1 MNTLQN
7 PQTKQIILNQEV
19 LLHRM
24 TNRIRQ
30 SLELQEILAATV
42 SEMRA
47 LLKSDRVMV
56 YEFHADGSGQVIA
69 ESVDTSRL
77 PSMVGL
83 HFPDADIPPQAREQ
97 FIKGGVR
104 SIVDVSTQ
112 QLTWSVPNRS
122 ENGDTIPTSNVNYR
136 PVDPCH
142 IAYLQAM
149 GIQSSLVVPI
159 FDGDN
164 LWGLLVSHHTQSQ
177 LIFEEDLELV
187 QQVADQVSIAI
198 AHSTML
204 KVARQQQQRE
214 ATINSIASLLHA
226 SPTLQLETALEATK
240 AALKGS
246 GGRLYIG
253 ETHQLFTTGYQPTP
267 PDQPLEKHPFWT
279 QSQEKNQPIAIK
291 DIYKQPELQ
300 TLIKAF
306 ETTPI
311 RGLIIIPLHYRN
323 QFIGYLSIFRNEI
336 EIEKW
341 WAGHYPT
348 PEKPQR
354 PRQTF
359 EPKRETKKGQSCPW
373 KADDLE
379 LAKALGNHFS
389 MAIQQYLLYQEVQQ
403 LNANLENQ
411 VKERTAQLQQS
422 LELTHALKQITNQIR
437 STLDLQTILQT
448 IVKEVRNLLNADRV
462 VIYQLKSDRSG
473 QVTFED
479 KTNEC
484 SSVLGIETKGECFPQ
499 ECVSDYLRGKT
510 RAINNIE
517 EENISP
523 CHREFLQKFHVQ
535 ANLIVPINMD
545 DQLWGL
551 LIAHSCIAPR
561 HWHSYEIHTLQQ
573 LASQAA
579 IAIQQ
584 AELYEQSQ
592 AAAASAKAHARQLA
606 ETLDNL
612 QQIQTQLIQSE
623 KMSSLGQLV
632 AGVAHEINNP
642 VNFINGNL
650 IHATEYANN
659 LLELLQLYQQR
670 YPNPDAEIEQLIE
683 EMELDFV
690 IDDLPKM
697 LSSMQVGAD
706 RIRQI
711 VLSLRNF
718 SRLEQS
724 QMKPVDIH
732 EGIDSTLMIL
742 HHRLKIKPDRPGIR
756 LVKEYGNLPLVE
768 CYAGSLNQVFM
779 NVISNA
785 IDALDEYDKQRT
797 LADIQAKPS
806 QITIRTSL
814 VTGQRFLDPNS
825 DNFSDE
831 CIPYVRI
838 QIADN
843 GPGMPESVR
852 AKIFEPF
859 FTTKEIGKGTG
870 MGLSISRQIVVDKHG
885 GCFEC
890 HSQIDRGTEFC
901 IQIPTIHSHP
911 NCALTVS
918 KNGAKHV

>member
-1 MNTLQN
+1 
-7 PQTKQIILNQEV
+7 
-19 LLHRM
+19 M

-42 SEMRA
+42 NEMRS
-47 LLKSDRVMV
+47 LLKTDRVMA
-56 YEFHADGSGQVIA
+56 YQFHPDGSGQVIA

-77 PSMVGL
+77 PSMLGL
-83 HFPDADIPPQAREQ
+83 HFPEDDIPPQAREQ
-97 FIKGGVR
+97 FFKGGVR
-104 SIVDVSTQ
+104 SIVDVKNE

-122 ENGDTIPTSNVNYR
+122 ENGETIATSNFNYR

-159 FDGDN
+159 FDDDD
-164 LWGLLVSHHTQSQ
+164 LWGLLVSHHSQSQ
-177 LIFEEDLELV
+177 LIFEQDLELV
-187 QQVADQVSIAI
+187 QQVADQVSVAI

-204 KVARQQQQRE
+204 KVARQKQQRE

-226 SPTLQLETALEATK
+226 SPTLQLQTALEATNT
-240 AALKGS
+240 ALKGS
-246 GGRLYIG
+246 GGRLYIW
-253 ETHQLFTTGYQPTP
+253 ETHQLFTFGEQPSSP
-267 PDQPLEKHPFWT
+267 QALEKQLFWT
-279 QSQEKNQPIAIK
+279 ETKQKTEPLVIQ
-291 DIYKQPELQ
+291 DIYKHPELQ
-300 TLIKAF
+300 SLIKAF
-306 ETTPI
+306 ETTLI
-311 RGLIIIPLHYRN
+311 RGMIIIPLQYRN
-323 QFIGYLSIFRNEI
+323 QFLGYLSIFRNEI

-359 EPKRETKKGQSCPW
+359 EPKRETKKGQSYPW
-373 KADDLE
+373 KPEDVE
-379 LAKALGNHFS
+379 LAKAISNHFS
-389 MAIQQYLLYQEVQQ
+389 MAIQQYLLYQQVQQ
-403 LNANLENQ
+403 LNASLENQ

-422 LELTHALKQITNQIR
+422 LELTHVIKQITNQIR

-448 IVKEVRNLLNADRV
+448 IVKEVRSLLNADRV
-462 VIYQLKSDRSG
+462 VIYQLEPDCSG
-473 QVTFED
+473 KVTVED
-479 KTNEC
+479 KTDEF
-484 SSVLGIETKGECFPQ
+484 SSVLGIETNTDCFPHKN
-499 ECVSDYLRGKT
+499 VNDYLQGKT
-510 RAINNIE
+510 RAINDVE
-517 EENISP
+517 KENLSD
-523 CHREFLQKFHVQ
+523 CHREFLQGIEVK
-535 ANLIVPINMD
+535 ANLMVPIIMD
-545 DQLWGL
+545 GQLWGL
-551 LIAHSCIAPR
+551 LIAHCCKTPR
-561 HWHSYEIHTLQQ
+561 YWYSHEIHTLQQ

-592 AAAASAKAHARQLA
+592 AAANAARSHARQLA

-650 IHATEYANN
+650 IHASEYAKN
-659 LLELLQLYQQR
+659 LLDLLQLYQQR
-670 YPNPDAEIEQLIE
+670 YPHPDAEIEQLIE
-683 EMELDFV
+683 DIELDFI

-724 QMKPVDIH
+724 EMKPVDIH
-732 EGIDSTLMIL
+732 EGIDSTLMII

-768 CYAGSLNQVFM
+768 CFAGSLNQVFM

-785 IDALDEYDKQRT
+785 IDALDEYDKQRS

-806 QITIRTSL
+806 QITIRTSV
-814 VTGQRFLDPNS
+814 VTRNGLLSSNS
-825 DNFSDE
+825 QPLSDDN
-831 CIPYVRI
+831 IPYAEI
-838 QIADN
+838 LITDN
-843 GPGMPESVR
+843 GPGMSESIR
-852 AKIFEPF
+852 EKIFEPF
-859 FTTKEIGKGTG
+859 FTTKDIGKGTG
-870 MGLSISRQIVVDKHG
+870 MGLSISRQIVVDKHS

-890 HSQIDRGTEFC
+890 RSQINKGTEFS
-901 IQIPTIHSHP
+901 IQIPIVQS
-911 NCALTVS
+911 NSNVALAASNNV
-918 KNGAKHV
+918 

>member
-24 TNRIRQ
+24 INRIRQ

-42 SEMRA
+42 SEMRD

-56 YEFHADGSGQVIA
+56 YEFHPDGSGQVIA
-69 ESVDTSRL
+69 ESVDTTRL
-77 PSMVGL
+77 PSMLGL
-83 HFPDADIPPQAREQ
+83 HFPEDDIPAQAREQ
-97 FIKGGVR
+97 FFKGGVR
-104 SIVDVSTQ
+104 SIVDVSSK
-112 QLTWSVPNRS
+112 QLIWSIPNRS
-122 ENGDTIPTSNVNYR
+122 ENGDTIATANLNYR
-136 PVDPCH
+136 PVDSCH

-159 FDGDN
+159 FDGDK

-177 LIFEEDLELV
+177 LIFEEDLQLV
-187 QQVADQVSIAI
+187 QQVADQVSVAI

-204 KVARQQQQRE
+204 KVARQQQHRE
-214 ATINSIASLLHA
+214 ATINSIATLLHA
-226 SPTLQLETALEATK
+226 SPTLQLQTALEATT

-246 GGRLYIG
+246 AGRLYIWQ
-253 ETHQLFTTGYQPTP
+253 THQLFTTGIQPCL
-267 PDQPLEKHPFWT
+267 PDEALEKHQFWN
-279 QSQEKNQPIAIK
+279 QSKQQNQPIAIK

-300 TLIKAF
+300 TLSNAF
-306 ETTPI
+306 QTTPI
-311 RGLIIIPLHYRN
+311 RGVIIIPLHYRN
-323 QFIGYLSIFRNEI
+323 QFLGYLSIFRNEI

-341 WAGHYPT
+341 WAGHYPS

-359 EPKRETKKGQSCPW
+359 EPKRETKKGQSSPW
-373 KADDLE
+373 NPEDLE

-422 LELTHALKQITNQIR
+422 LELTDAIKQITNQIR

-462 VIYQLKSDRSG
+462 LIYQLKADRSG
-473 QVTFED
+473 QVSVED
-479 KTNEC
+479 KNNQY
-484 SSVLGIETKGECFPQ
+484 SSVLGIETKPDCFPE

-517 EENISP
+517 EDNISP
-523 CHREFLQKFHVQ
+523 CHREFLQKIHVK

-545 DQLWGL
+545 GQFWGL
-551 LIAHSCIAPR
+551 LIAHACQTPR
-561 HWHSYEIHTLQQ
+561 HWHRYEIHSLQQ

-592 AAAASAKAHARQLA
+592 AAAASAKAQARQLA

-650 IHATEYANN
+650 LHATEYAKN
-659 LLELLQLYQQR
+659 LLELLQLYQDR
-670 YPNPDAEIEQLIE
+670 YPNSDPEIEQLIE
-683 EMELDFV
+683 DIELDFI

-724 QMKPVDIH
+724 EMKPVDIH

-756 LVKEYGNLPLVE
+756 LVKEYGDLPLVE

-785 IDALDEYDKQRT
+785 IDALDEYDKQRSI
-797 LADIQAKPS
+797 ADIQMKPS
-806 QITIRTSL
+806 KITIRTSV
-814 VTGQRFLDPNS
+814 VTGNHSLNS
-825 DNFSDE
+825 NSENFSDNP
-831 CIPYVRI
+831 IPFARI
-838 QIADN
+838 LIADN

-852 AKIFEPF
+852 EKIFEPF

-885 GCFEC
+885 GMFEC
-890 HSQIDRGTEFC
+890 HSEIHRGTEFC
-901 IQIPTIHSHP
+901 IQIPTIHPSP
-911 NCALTVS
+911 NLTLPADHIGT
-918 KNGAKHV
+918 KRI